1 MADSHRKQPGDERSR
16 GNLVNT
22 SLSAHRSPEWCVG
35 CVGYARYSF
44 GSMSRKVVSCE
55 STMNQGGNTV
65 NFVLGFFPRALFF
78 CIERNER

>member
-35 CVGYARYSF
+35 CVGYARYSY
-44 GSMSRKVVSCE
+44 GSMSPKVIFRKG
-55 STMNQGGNTV
+55 MIKQGGNTV
-65 NFVLGFFPRALFF
+65 NFVLGVFPRAFIF
-78 CIERNER
+78 SIER